1 MSAALTK
8 HEGISETSPEIDTV
22 KMSAVLRKHEGNP
35 ENNWF
40 LASTQKPPKTLS
52 LASCFHEKSRSA
64 LGSWAWPNLDLD
76 DPRGARCSPPA
87 SPEPPSAPVLTP
99 CVARSPVS
107 AVALP
112 SNVFCF
118 STFFFHGFSQLK
130 QKTLKR
136 MSTNHFFREFSS
148 DRFFR

>member
-1 MSAALTK
+1 MSAVLIK
-8 HEGISETSPEIDTV
+8 HEGISETSPEIHTV
-22 KMSAVLRKHEGNP
+22 QMSAVLTKHEGNT
-35 ENNWF
+35 ENSWL
-40 LASTQKPPKTLS
+40 LASAHRPPKNLS
-52 LASCFHEKSRSA
+52 LASCFHEKSRPA
-64 LGSWAWPNLDLD
+64 TGSWAWPNLDLD

-87 SPEPPSAPVLTP
+87 SPEPPLAPVLTP

-112 SNVFCF
+112 SNVFRF

-136 MSTNHFFREFSS
+136 MSTTHFFREFSS